1 MPVIRVTHV
10 PVQTTPRLRSRV
22 RGLVLFLM
30 ELAPIPVL
38 PRNVMVSIPVV
49 PVVHRGSVHVPGV
62 PVMVSVPAGR

>member
-1 MPVIRVTHV
+1 MHV
-10 PVQTTPRLRSRV
+10 PEQITTNLRGRV
-22 RGLVLFLM
+22 RGRVLFLM

-49 PVVHRGSVHVPGV
+49 PVAHQGSVHVPGV

>member
-10 PVQTTPRLRSRV
+10 PVQITPHLRSRV

-30 ELAPIPVL
+30 ELAPILVL

-62 PVMVSVPAGR
+62 PIMVSVPAGR

>member
-1 MPVIRVTHV
+1 MPAIRVMHV
-10 PVQTTPRLRSRV
+10 PVQITPHLRGRV
-22 RGLVLFLM
+22 RGRVLFLM

-49 PVVHRGSVHVPGV
+49 PVAHQGSVHVPGV

>member
-10 PVQTTPRLRSRV
+10 PVQITPHLRGRV

-30 ELAPIPVL
+30 ELAPILVL

>member
-10 PVQTTPRLRSRV
+10 PVQITPHLRSRV

-30 ELAPIPVL
+30 ELAPILVL

-49 PVVHRGSVHVPGV
+49 PVVHRGSVHVLGV

>member
-10 PVQTTPRLRSRV
+10 PVQITPHLRSRV

-30 ELAPIPVL
+30 ELAPILVR

>member
-10 PVQTTPRLRSRV
+10 PVQITPHLRGRV

-30 ELAPIPVL
+30 ELAPILVL

-62 PVMVSVPAGR
+62 PVMVIVPAGR